1 MANSIFEFRNPTLNL
16 HNHIHTCTH
25 TYVCNHVSS
34 PSLRQPGLI
43 KASLLCSRVSDYLLA
58 RWFFFLFYLRL
69 ANYRRCFPVISNN
82 GCQKLLPVLYCQRYI
97 HVQSRKY
104 SLPSCSSTHVGNG
117 SSYIKTSAVANTTTQ
132 LRTMVDVSLP
142 AGTRTMRLW
151 FVEYG

>member
-69 ANYRRCFPVISNN
+69 ANIIPSLFSGDFKQRLPENYYR
-82 GCQKLLPVLYCQRYI
+82 YCI
-97 HVQSRKY
+97 AKDIY
-104 SLPSCSSTHVGNG
+104 SHESTLPSCSSTHVGKG

-142 AGTRTMRLW
+142 TCTRTKRLW